1 VAAAAQSAD
10 KQTVQ
15 RNRSD
20 SNSSSKP
27 TKGDVAT
34 STTTEIQK
42 SNTATLHLTPYLR
55 IAEMLVSI
63 ICNNELNEE
72 VKSSLHNIIKVAR
85 EANSLE
91 QGKGIQAEEQLKVSD
106 ICNTIYAD
114 LGELHNVLM
123 PQIMQAQKAVRLYF
137 KAQAHCTRS
146 CWKQKQ
152 TPKS

>member
-1 VAAAAQSAD
+1 MAVVAQSAN

-15 RNRSD
+15 RNQSD

-42 SNTATLHLTPYLR
+42 SNTAMLHLTPYLR
-55 IAEMLVSI
+55 IVKMLVSI
-63 ICNNELNEE
+63 IYNNELNEE
-72 VKSSLHNIIKVAR
+72 VKSSLCSAIKVAR

-91 QGKGIQAEEQLKVSD
+91 QGKGTQVGEQLKVSD

-114 LGELHNVLM
+114 LGKLHNVLM
-123 PQIMQAQKAVRLYF
+123 PQIMQA
-137 KAQAHCTRS
+137 
-146 CWKQKQ
+146 
-152 TPKS
+152 